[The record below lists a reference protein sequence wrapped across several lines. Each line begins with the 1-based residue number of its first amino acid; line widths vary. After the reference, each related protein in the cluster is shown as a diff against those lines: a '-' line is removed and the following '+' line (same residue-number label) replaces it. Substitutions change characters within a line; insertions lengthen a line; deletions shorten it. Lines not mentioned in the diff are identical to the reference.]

1 MSEDEVIAGTFS
13 CVSSSLEL
21 DEVSERSHAMRQLAY
36 AAAAGFLSLLPATA
50 QAQDV
55 AAGEKVFLQ
64 CRTCHQVG
72 ETAKNAVGPVL
83 NGLFDNRKAGTHPGY
98 TYSAAYKSLDKVW
111 NEDNFRVYIKDP
123 RGVTPGTKMI
133 YPGLKE
139 DAQITNLI
147 AYLKQFG
154 PDGKKK

>member
-1 MSEDEVIAGTFS
+1 MSDDGVIAGTIF
-13 CVSSSLEL
+13 CVLTSLEL
-21 DEVSERSHAMRQLAY
+21 DEASERSHAMRQLAY
-36 AAAAGFLSLLPATA
+36 AATAGFLAFAPLSA
-50 QAQDV
+50 QAQDA

-72 ETAKNAVGPVL
+72 ETAKNAVGPAL
-83 NGLFDNRKAGTHPGY
+83 NGLFDNRKAGTHEGY
-98 TYSAAYKSLDKVW
+98 TYSAAYKTLDKVW

-133 YPGLKE
+133 FPGLKE
-139 DAQITNLI
+139 DARITDLI